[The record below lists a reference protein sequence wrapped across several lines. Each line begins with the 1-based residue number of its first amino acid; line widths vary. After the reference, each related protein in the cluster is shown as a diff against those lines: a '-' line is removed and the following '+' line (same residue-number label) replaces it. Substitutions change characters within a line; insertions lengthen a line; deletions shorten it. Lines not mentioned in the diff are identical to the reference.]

1 MQLKAGISPSYNAGK
16 DIMNATGI
24 GRLVVGPQLKVGIS
38 PSSNGRDR
46 MDAHG
51 ISGLVR
57 LQLEVLTVTISTS
70 SNGPERTDVPVQTN
84 SMFVDKTLLMDILKI
99 EYAQ

>member
-1 MQLKAGISPSYNAGK
+1 MQLKAGISSSYNAGK

-24 GRLVVGPQLKVGIS
+24 GRLVGPQLKVGIS